1 MIIASPDGSS
11 RPKPGGFSAAP
22 TASPSRLY
30 LAWPIVG
37 VYLVAVNLADIINPA
52 FFPQQGNGL
61 LWLLTVGGIVLLL
74 VGADRAVSAAVRLAK
89 AMGISTVIIGA
100 TVVSLGTTSPEAA
113 VSVMAAFRGNPGLAL
128 GNGVGSI
135 ICDTAMIFGLCCCIT
150 RLPIDRYVLQRHGRI
165 QLGVG
170 LLLAG
175 VVALCALA
183 AGGVEGVVIPRWVG
197 VIFLG
202 LLVGYM
208 LMSFRWAKTHPEIIP
223 PEARAERAGKS
234 AGAILL
240 AGAVLAGGLGMVIF
254 GSDVLIGSLEVLA
267 GRYGVPDHILAVTL
281 VAFGTS
287 LPELATALAAIIKG
301 HPELLV
307 GNIVGADI
315 LNVLFVIGA
324 SSAASELAV
333 PSLFVYLHLPVML
346 LALLL
351 LRGFV
356 MTSRE
361 RFSRWQG
368 VPLLLLYVAYV
379 IVLLTIAPRV

>member
-1 MIIASPDGSS
+1 MIIASRGDPS
-11 RPKPGGFSAAP
+11 RPKVPGLAAAP
-22 TASPSRLY
+22 TIRPGRLY
-30 LAWPIVG
+30 LAWAIAG
-37 VYLVAVNLADIINPA
+37 AYLVSVILADIINPD
-52 FFPQQGNGL
+52 FFPAQSSML
-61 LWLLTVGGIVLLL
+61 LWLLTVGGMALLL
-74 VGADRAVSAAVRLAK
+74 VGADRAVSAAVKLAK
-89 AMGISTVIIGA
+89 TMGISTVIIGA

-128 GNGVGSI
+128 GNGIGSI
-135 ICDTAMIFGLCCCIT
+135 ICDTALIFGLCCCIK

-170 LLLAG
+170 VLLAG
-175 VVALCALA
+175 IVAVCALA
-183 AGGVEGVVIPRWVG
+183 NGGITGVMIPRWVG
-197 VIFLG
+197 VVFLG

-208 LMSFRWAKTHPEIIP
+208 LMSFRWAKTHPELIP
-223 PEARAERAGKS
+223 PEARAQRDGKS
-234 AGAILL
+234 FGAIAL
-240 AGAVLAGGLGMVIF
+240 AGAVLAGGLAMVIF
-254 GSDVLIGSLEVLA
+254 GSDVLIGSVEVLC
-267 GRYGVPDHILAVTL
+267 GRYGVPDHVLAVTV

-324 SSAASELAV
+324 SATASELAV
-333 PSLFVYLHLPVML
+333 PSLFFYLHLPVML

-368 VPLLLLYVAYV
+368 VLLLLLYVGYV
-379 IVLLTIAPRV
+379 IVLLTIAPRG